1 VRILRYPALGEP
13 QFLGCV
19 AAFVD
24 SLEGEL
30 NAAAMALRRLEARAK
45 GSAFAYE
52 MALDQHRYGALIVL
66 DRWTS
71 LIAAF
76 GPHLQ
81 LATHP
86 EIVAEAPAR
95 IAAAELILRPA
106 NQLIDAAESYSA
118 HLVEACL
125 LAFQSASGVFQQ
137 ERASAE
143 QSARLGPMLPEDYRQ
158 ARRIFSEDLAAR

>member
-1 VRILRYPALGEP
+1 MRILRYPSLREP
-13 QFLGCV
+13 QFLGCA

-30 NAAAMALRRLEARAK
+30 NGAAMALRRMEGRAK

-52 MALDQHRYGALIVL
+52 MTLDQHRYGALIVL
-66 DRWTS
+66 DRWS
-71 LIAAF
+71 ALVGAF
-76 GPHLQ
+76 GPHLR
-81 LATHP
+81 LAARP
-86 EIVAEAPAR
+86 EMIAEAPAR
-95 IAAAELILRPA
+95 IAAAEGILGPA
-106 NQLIDAAESYSA
+106 NQLIDAAAGYSSE
-118 HLVEACL
+118 LVEACL

-143 QSARLGPMLPEDYRQ
+143 QSAKLGPMLPDDFRE

>member
-1 VRILRYPALGEP
+1 MRILRYPSIAEP
-13 QFLGCV
+13 QFLGCT

-24 SLEGEL
+24 ALAGEL
-30 NAAAMALRRLEARAK
+30 NAAASALRRLEGRGK

-66 DRWTS
+66 DRWS
-71 LIAAF
+71 AVVAAF

-81 LATHP
+81 LAARAEMIT
-86 EIVAEAPAR
+86 EAPAR
-95 IAAAELILRPA
+95 IAAAEGILGPA
-106 NQLIDAAESYSA
+106 NRLIDAADAYSA
-118 HLVEACL
+118 GVVEACL

-137 ERASAE
+137 ERASAD
-143 QSARLGPMLPEDYRQ
+143 QAAKLGPMLPDDFRE

>member
-1 VRILRYPALGEP
+1 LRILRYPSIGEP
-13 QFLGCV
+13 QFLGCA

-30 NAAAMALRRLEARAK
+30 NAAALALRRLEGRAK

-52 MALDQHRYGALIVL
+52 MTLDQHRYGALIVL
-66 DRWTS
+66 DRWS
-71 LIAAF
+71 ALVAAF
-76 GPHLQ
+76 GPHLH
-81 LATHP
+81 LAARP
-86 EIVAEAPAR
+86 EMVAEAPAR
-95 IAAAELILRPA
+95 VAAAERILGPA
-106 NQLIDAAESYSA
+106 NQLIDAADGYTASV
-118 HLVEACL
+118 VEACL

-143 QSARLGPMLPEDYRQ
+143 QSAKLGPMLPEDFRE